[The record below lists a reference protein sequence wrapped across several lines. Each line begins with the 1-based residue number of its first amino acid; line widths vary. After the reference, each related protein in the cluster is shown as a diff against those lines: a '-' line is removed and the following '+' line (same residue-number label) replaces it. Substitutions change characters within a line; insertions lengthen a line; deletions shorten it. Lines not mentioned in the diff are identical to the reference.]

1 MAKAKK
7 TSSVSKK
14 MKKVSKFMFGKHR
27 SLAFLAMLIGT
38 LTACNGY
45 QFPIDIS
52 AENNTTSNS
61 SSAQVS
67 SCLTQFHQAT
77 PPYLHQAKMQKSNYA
92 LCYNG
97 FSVLYSGVSKTPIWV
112 AEYLNPERLS
122 VKIKREDHF
131 HEEERILSAHRAT
144 LADYRGSGYDR
155 GHMAPNADMNNTD
168 AQYDSFALTNMVPQ
182 APKNNQGVWR
192 ELEEATR
199 SIVTKHQQ
207 EVYVVT
213 GPTFET
219 SQLKQIGQGVL
230 VPTAVYKAIY
240 APKSGIVGAYYA
252 NNDDSGHI
260 EIMSI
265 CELERKTG
273 INIFPQLDEEK
284 KRQIY
289 HLPLN
294 AGAVKANKAIS
305 LDKTDKR
312 GKCANPVSR
321 DKLQWLQQQF
331 KPEHF
336 QPLKYQSSKNNT
348 ATTEPQIADIVPIAS
363 QPNEQTAQKPE
374 EQSISQRALHQVA
387 LTIAQAMK

>member
-1 MAKAKK
+1 MSKVKK
-7 TSSVSKK
+7 SSPRLSKK
-14 MKKVSKFMFGKHR
+14 LKKVSTFMFGKQR
-27 SLAFLAMLIGT
+27 SLAFLAMLVGT

-52 AENNTTSNS
+52 ADANDNKSDNI
-61 SSAQVS
+61 
-67 SCLTQFHQAT
+67 CLTQFHQHT
-77 PPYLHQAKMQKSNYA
+77 PPYLQQSKMQKANYA

-97 FSVLYSGVSKTPIWV
+97 FNVLYSGVSKTPIWV
-112 AEYLNPERLS
+112 AEYLSPERLS
-122 VKIKREDHF
+122 TKIKREDHF
-131 HEEERILSAHRAT
+131 HEEERISATHRAT

-155 GHMAPNADMNNTD
+155 GHMAPNADMNNSD

-199 SIVTKHQQ
+199 SIVNKHQQ
-207 EVYVVT
+207 DVYVVT

-230 VPTAVYKAIY
+230 VPTAVYKAVY
-240 APKSGIVGAYYA
+240 APKSGIIGAYYA
-252 NNDDSGHI
+252 SNDDSGHVEVI
-260 EIMSI
+260 SI

-273 INIFPQLDEEK
+273 INIFPQLDEET

-289 HLPLN
+289 HLPLS
-294 AGAVKANKAIS
+294 AGTVKANKAIQ
-305 LDKTDKR
+305 LNKVDKR
-312 GKCANPVSR
+312 GKCATAVPS

-336 QPLKYQSSKNNT
+336 QPLKYQSSKNST
-348 ATTEPQIADIVPIAS
+348 ASNEPQIAEIVPIAS
-363 QPNEQTAQKPE
+363 QPTEQTVQKSE
-374 EQSISQRALHQVA
+374 ENSISQRALNQIA
-387 LTIAQAMK
+387 LSIAQAMK